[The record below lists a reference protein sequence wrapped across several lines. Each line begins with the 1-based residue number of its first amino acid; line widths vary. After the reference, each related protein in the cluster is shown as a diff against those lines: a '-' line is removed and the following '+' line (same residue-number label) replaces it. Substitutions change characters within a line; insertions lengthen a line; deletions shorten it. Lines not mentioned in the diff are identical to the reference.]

1 MGEAADPELVAALE
15 EVALADPA
23 VVGLGAVLTMQLGPD
38 EVLLNIEVQFT
49 PGSPV
54 EAIHKAVHRIE
65 QHIAERFPEVSRV
78 FIEVEVP
85 PAAPGL

>member
-1 MGEAADPELVAALE
+1 
-15 EVALADPA
+15 
-23 VVGLGAVLTMQLGPD
+23 
-38 EVLLNIEVQFT
+38 
-49 PGSPV
+49 V

-85 PAAPGL
+85 PAVPGL